1 MQDNELEMIMSE
13 IYTLREHVCELEG
26 RLHTLEQDNE
36 MLMRENQWL
45 QENFPKEVANQL
57 NMMYDDIWDLRNA
70 LKKHCNGFHS
80 MLVLGGNKKHEDN
93 IP

>member
-1 MQDNELEMIMSE
+1 MQNTELEMIMNELYS
-13 IYTLREHVCELEG
+13 LREHVGELET

-36 MLMRENQWL
+36 VIMRENEWL
-45 QENFPKEVANQL
+45 QQKIDNQL
-57 NMMYDDIWDLRNA
+57 NMMYDDIWELGNA

-80 MLVLGGNKKHEDN
+80 MLVLGGDKKDEDN

>member
-1 MQDNELEMIMSE
+1 MQDTELEMIMNELYS
-13 IYTLREHVCELEG
+13 LREHVGELET

-36 MLMRENQWL
+36 VLMRENELL
-45 QENFPKEVANQL
+45 QQNFPKEIANQL
-57 NMMYDDIWDLRNA
+57 NMMYDDIWELGNA

-80 MLVLGGNKKHEDN
+80 MLVLGGDKKDEDN

>member
-1 MQDNELEMIMSE
+1 MQDTELEMIMNELYS
-13 IYTLREHVCELEG
+13 LREYVGELET

-36 MLMRENQWL
+36 VIMRENEWL
-45 QENFPKEVANQL
+45 QQKIDNQL
-57 NMMYDDIWDLRNA
+57 NMMYDDIWELGNA

-80 MLVLGGNKKHEDN
+80 MLVLGGDKKDEDN